1 MIKYS
6 IIVPCYK
13 AEASLPATLD
23 SILCSTLK
31 EIEVICINDC
41 SPDSTLAMLKRY
53 QQRDERIRIVDFEV
67 NQGVAAAR
75 NAGLDLAQ
83 GEIIGFVDSDDT
95 IDECLL
101 ADIYLHM
108 QACQSDINL
117 ISFKLHKPD
126 GKIVYFKD
134 LARFISKYGSGVQRM
149 DTVDKLTML
158 DDYCWRLAIRRSY
171 WEKNKVY
178 FPVGIK
184 GSEDQCFWK
193 PQELAAE
200 RVSFLDTYG
209 YNYSWNPASL
219 TKAEMSSF
227 ETVRGIDE
235 LMRRLP
241 LEYHLP
247 LMEKCYARIHGFGMK
262 NKKLKHQ
269 LKRSYVKR
277 VYAKAEE
284 SGVEGYELLSYS
296 YRLGYVCKVT
306 KKWNKKKISLFGIP
320 VFKVKYS
327 KNKRRYYI
335 LGIRVFSQK
344 V

>member
-23 SILCSTLK
+23 SILRSTLR

-41 SPDSTLAMLKRY
+41 SPDNTLAVLKRY
-53 QQRDERIRIVDFEV
+53 QRKDERIRIVDFEV

-101 ADIYLHM
+101 ADVYAHM
-108 QACQSDINL
+108 RHCRSDINL
-117 ISFKLHKPD
+117 VSFKFHKPD
-126 GKIVYFKD
+126 KVVYFKD
-134 LARFISKYGSGVQRM
+134 LARFIRKYGSSVQRM

-209 YNYSWNPASL
+209 YNYYWNPVSL

-241 LEYHLP
+241 IEFHLP
-247 LMEKCYARIHGFGMK
+247 LMEKCYARIHAFGMK
-262 NKKLKHQ
+262 NRKLKNQ

-277 VYAKAEE
+277 VYAKAAEA
-284 SGVEGYELLSYS
+284 GARGYEMPSYG
-296 YRLGYVCKVT
+296 YRMGYVCKVL
-306 KKWNKKKISLFGIP
+306 KDGDKKKVSLFGIP

-327 KNKRRYYI
+327 ESKRRYYV
-335 LGIRVFSQK
+335 LGIPVFSK
-344 V
+344 KI